1 MESWAS
7 QVMLVVKSSP
17 ANTGDVR
24 DVSSVPGSGRS
35 PGGGRG
41 DPSHYSCLESPKNRG
56 AWRAVVL
63 KVAKSWIQLKGL
75 RAAQARTTRWPH

>member
-7 QVMLVVKSSP
+7 QVVLVGKSSP

-35 PGGGRG
+35 PEEGGAIH
-41 DPSHYSCLESPKNRG
+41 PIIL
-56 AWRAVVL
+56 AWRVPGTEEPAGCGSQGCKKL
-63 KVAKSWIQLKGL
+63 D
-75 RAAQARTTRWPH
+75 TTEGT